1 MARNREKGFAR
12 AVVSRIKKLR
22 EQKGITLQEFYND
35 TGIHLARIESEE
47 RDLRI
52 GTVKQICDYFGVSV
66 TEFFKGI
73 EK

>member
-66 TEFFKGI
+66 TEIFKGI